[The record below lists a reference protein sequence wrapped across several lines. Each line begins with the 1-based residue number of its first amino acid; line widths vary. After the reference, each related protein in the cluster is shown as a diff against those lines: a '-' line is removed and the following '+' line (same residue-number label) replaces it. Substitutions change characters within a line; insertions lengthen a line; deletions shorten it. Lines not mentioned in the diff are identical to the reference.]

1 MPLKIRRSRATLGID
16 LGHHTFKAVQAESTA
31 AGWRVLRADS
41 IATPGDAIRD
51 GVVVDP
57 DLAAE
62 ALRTLLRQARIPAG
76 KVSISVAGASVVV
89 RTVKI
94 PVMPEATLR
103 KSIKFEAGRYVP
115 TSIADSFIE
124 FEIIGTGADGQMD
137 VLIVAAPKDIVETR
151 VRACELAGLEVEA
164 VDIEPF
170 AAYRA
175 LIEFSH
181 EPPIEAGA
189 VALIDVGAHT
199 TNVSVVARG
208 LFAMTRSI
216 PQGGA
221 TLSEALKGFFKLSDA
236 DAEAGKS
243 QLNLR
248 DLLSGTPQE
257 NPPLRVLQPHVDDLV
272 REMRRSLNYYQSQ
285 QTDPSAQCPVTCVV
299 LSGGGAQLN
308 GLADYVADKLG
319 LPVRNIGVYD
329 NQRIVPPAGD
339 DIVGG
344 YDYTVA
350 TGLAMRPVGRA
361 A

>member
-1 MPLKIRRSRATLGID
+1 MPLNLRRTKLSLGID
-16 LGHHTFKAVQAESTA
+16 LGHHSFKVVQAEATA
-31 AGWRVLRADS
+31 SGWRVLRADS
-41 IATPGDAIRD
+41 VPTPPDAIRD

-57 DLAAE
+57 EQAAD
-62 ALRTLLRQARIPAG
+62 ALKALLKQARIPVG
-76 KVSISVAGASVVV
+76 KCSISVAGASVVV

-94 PVMPEATLR
+94 PQMPEQTLR

-115 TSIADSFIE
+115 TSVDDSFIE
-124 FEIIGTGADGQMD
+124 FEILGPSGEGQME

-175 LIEFSH
+175 LVEYSH
-181 EPPIEAGA
+181 EPPPEAGA
-189 VALIDVGAHT
+189 VALIDVGAT
-199 TNVSVVARG
+199 TTSVSVVAKG
-208 LFAMTRSI
+208 QFAMTRSI

-221 TLSEALKGFFKLSDA
+221 TLSEALKGFFKLTDE
-236 DAEAGKS
+236 DAEAGKA
-243 QLNLR
+243 QLNLK
-248 DLLSGTPQE
+248 DLLSGEPQE

-285 QTDPSAQCPVTCVV
+285 QTDPTSLCPVTCVV
-299 LSGGGAQLN
+299 LSGGGAQLT

-319 LPVRNIGVYD
+319 LPVRSVGVYE
-329 NQRIVPPAGD
+329 NQRVLPPPSEDPVTGH
-339 DIVGG
+339 
-344 YDYTVA
+344 DYAVA
-350 TGLAMRPVGRA
+350 AGLAMRPAGRA